1 LIKVLIPYALRA
13 FTERNAEVEV
23 KSGTAGDAINALA
36 SAYPALKAHLFTED
50 GQLRDFINLFVDGVN
65 INSLQG
71 LNTPVADNGEVM
83 IVPAIAGG
91 SDGDNIGDKIGDNIG
106 DFIGTELTNE
116 EIARYSR
123 HLLLPEIGVEG
134 QKKLKAAKVLIVGTG
149 GLGAP
154 LALYLAAAGVGTI
167 GLVDFDVV
175 DESNLQRQIIHSTR
189 DVGRPKTASAKD
201 RIKGIN
207 PLINVVTHNAMLTS
221 RNAMELFADYD
232 IIADGTDNFQTR
244 YLVNDACVFLGKLNV
259 YGSVFQF
266 DGQASVFGAKEG
278 PCYRCLY
285 PSPPPPGLVPS
296 CAEGG
301 VMGVLPGIIG
311 TIQAAETIKLI
322 VGGAKPLI
330 GRLLLFDAWRMA
342 FRELKLEKN
351 PDCPVCGKNPSIHE
365 LIDYEQFCG
374 LKKNADSKPIDTIS
388 ALDLK
393 KRLDNG
399 EKIQFIDIREP
410 HERAIVK
417 FPNAIVIPLGQL
429 ERRMEELD
437 PSVDAVFLCK
447 IGQRSILGIRALQ
460 EAGYKGKLLNLQ
472 DGLNAWARDVDKSM
486 PIY

>member
-1 LIKVLIPYALRA
+1 MIKVLIPYALRFA
-13 FTERNAEVEV
+13 TERNAEVEV
-23 KSGTAGDAINALA
+23 SGSTAGEAINALVN
-36 SAYPALKAHLFTED
+36 AYPDIKAHLFAD
-50 GQLRDFINLFVDGVN
+50 SGALRDFINLFVDGKNV
-65 INSLQG
+65 NSLQG

-91 SDGDNIGDKIGDNIG
+91 SGNSP
-106 DFIGTELTNE
+106 LTND

-123 HLLLPEIGVEG
+123 HLLLPEIGMEG
-134 QKKLKAAKVLIVGTG
+134 QQKLKAAKVLIVGTG

-154 LALYLAAAGVGTI
+154 LALYLSAAGVGTI

-189 DVGRPKTASAKD
+189 DVGRPKVASAKD
-201 RIKGIN
+201 RIKGVN
-207 PLINVVTHNAMLTS
+207 PLVNVVVHNTMLTS
-221 RNAMELFADYD
+221 QNALDIIKDYD
-232 IIADGTDNFQTR
+232 IVADGTDNFQTR
-244 YLVNDACVFLGKLNV
+244 YLVNDACVFLGKPNV

-266 DGQASVFGAKEG
+266 EGQSSVFGAKDG

-322 VGGAKPLI
+322 VGGAKPLV
-330 GRLLLFDAWRMA
+330 GRLLHFDAWRMA
-342 FRELKLEKN
+342 FRELKLEKDPN
-351 PDCPVCGKNPSIHE
+351 CPVCGSNPSIKE

-374 LKKNADSKPIDTIS
+374 LKKTNDSEPIETIT
-388 ALDLK
+388 AVDLK
-393 KRLDNG
+393 QRLDNG
-399 EKIQFIDIREP
+399 DRIQFIDIREP

-417 FPNAIVIPLGQL
+417 FPNAVIMPLGQL
-429 ERRMEELD
+429 VRRMDELD
-437 PSVDAVFLCK
+437 SNIDSVFLCK
-447 IGQRSILGIRALQ
+447 IGQRSILGIKALR
-460 EAGYKGKLLNLQ
+460 EAGYKGRLLNLQ
-472 DGLNAWARDVDKSM
+472 DGLNAWARDVDKAM